1 MATTQREERALLGHD
16 AFKLIEP
23 THYPALGALSG
34 EELRTLA
41 TRLREQHAKAR
52 DLIREGKRAKRGKGD
67 ARAAATAEAGK
78 ATRRKQVYAA
88 ALKRVNARFAEID
101 EDRRREANRAA
112 LKAALARKQAARAAH
127 PQGGFTAGRGMR
139 AKPSGRGHPGVNPGR
154 IGSVSQQTRNNQA
167 RADG

>member
-16 AFKLIEP
+16 AYKLIEP
-23 THYPALGALSG
+23 SHYPALGALSG

-88 ALKRVNARFAEID
+88 ALKRVNARFDEID
-101 EDRRREANRAA
+101 HERKRAAHRAA
-112 LKAALARKQAARAAH
+112 LKAALARKQATRAAH
-127 PQGGFTAGRGMR
+127 PQGGFSAGKGMR
-139 AKPSGRGHPGVNPGR
+139 ASPSGKGRGGVNPSR
-154 IGSVSQQTRNNQA
+154 IGSVSQQNKAAQA
-167 RADG
+167 RRDG